1 MKNLLI
7 YPLLS
12 GLLLISPATQVYA
25 QTDTPAAMPLTREQ
39 VKRERDEFIRT
50 HRYDQATENWVLK
63 EGMEPP
69 KSMKTRAEVKAERDE
84 FLRNHHFDQARDMW
98 VPNEKPRDMSTLTRE
113 QVREETRQFIRTHH
127 WDDNKSSWVEQ
138 PEYKKKK

>member
-84 FLRNHHFDQARDMW
+84 FLRNHHFDQARDTW

-113 QVREETRQFIRTHH
+113 QVKKERDEFIRTHN
-127 WDDNKSSWVEQ
+127 WDPVTDGWVAK
-138 PEYKKKK
+138 PMMKK

>member
-12 GLLLISPATQVYA
+12 GLLLISPATLVYA
-25 QTDTPAAMPLTREQ
+25 QTDTQAAMPMTREQ

-50 HRYDQATENWVLK
+50 HRYDTATENWVFK

-69 KSMKTRAEVKAERDE
+69 KSMKPRAEVKAERDE
-84 FLRNHHFDQARDMW
+84 FLRKHHFDQARDIW

-113 QVREETRQFIRTHH
+113 QVREETAQFIRTHN
-127 WDDNKSSWVEQ
+127 WDPVKESWVAK
-138 PEYKKKK
+138 PEMKKK